1 MHQSTH
7 HTHIPMFV
15 FLLMSDI
22 GYLDLLDFIKAKLC
36 PTSIFV
42 KNNSL
47 LAICKNNR
55 TYLIKANKRHPDHV
69 TTTGQPARG
78 GLLVYVSPCRAPL
91 YAPWLSPQLYFV
103 VIYQLNF
110 IHNWKRVDC
119 ILLIVLLTNASY
131 LRFSIEYNKEMFCQL
146 LSAGHPPGI
155 DAGTY
160 KSKK

>member
-7 HTHIPMFV
+7 HTYTHTPMFV
-15 FLLMSDI
+15 FLLISDI

-42 KNNSL
+42 KTILCFLFAKIIRHILS
-47 LAICKNNR
+47 K
-55 TYLIKANKRHPDHV
+55 LINDTMIRWRPQAS
-69 TTTGQPARG
+69 QPEVVC
-78 GLLVYVSPCRAPL
+78 LSSCRAPL

-103 VIYQLNF
+103 IIYQLNF

-119 ILLIVLLTNASY
+119 ILLIVLLTKASY
-131 LRFSIEYNKEMFCQL
+131 SRFSTKCNKEMFCQL
-146 LSAGHPPGI
+146 LSAGHTPGV